1 MDSTVSA
8 AALARELGTSL
19 PRVVR
24 AIERL
29 GLDVRGD
36 NGRMRLAP
44 ADVARLRERLG
55 VSPPRVPGLTRAEL
69 KVLVG
74 LSRAPLGLSSAR
86 TVAARAGVSPTAAS
100 RAIASLRARGFVTVA
115 RRALPAGRARTV
127 DLIRLDYGS
136 PRWQRIAGAIAQARP
151 PARPR
156 EDPAQRVP
164 RRLGHLFWNTAPSQ
178 LDTRRAGGYIARR
191 LLSVGDPEGLAWGA
205 ANLSAADWRHAART
219 RGLSPQ
225 RRALAHNYA
234 AAQSRDGAPR

>member
-1 MDSTVSA
+1 MSA

-44 ADVARLRERLG
+44 ADVARLREQLG
-55 VSPPRVPGLTRAEL
+55 VSPPRVPGLTRTEI

-86 TVAARAGVSPTAAS
+86 TVAERAGVSPTAAS
-100 RAIASLRARGFVTVA
+100 RAIASLRARGFVTVQ
-115 RRALPAGRARTV
+115 RRTLPAGRARTL

-136 PRWQRIAGAIAQARP
+136 PRWQRIAGAIARARP

-156 EDPAQRVP
+156 KDPARRVP
-164 RRLGHLFWNTAPSQ
+164 PRLGHLFWNTAPSQ
-178 LDTRRAGGYIARR
+178 LDTQRAGGYIARR

-205 ANLSAADWRHAART
+205 ANLSAADWRHAAGA

-234 AAQSRDGAPR
+234 AAHSRDDAPR